1 MRKFLKEMATVFTI
15 AGGMDLMYNRAFKS
29 DSNVL
34 QNEWRKAKE
43 EAASQTE
50 KINQLQEITQ
60 SDKLELTGTNESL
73 KDNLKTLYDN
83 VGNLRTECLKNSA
96 SESCKHYLQNFKQAY
111 DEAVK
116 RSDKIT
122 EIIDKKFM
130 DNWYNDYQ
138 DFVSN
143 LTDEQYLAL
152 INVFIFV
159 GISLIIYNI
168 IITYYSDRIIKYLKI
183 EAKYPKL
190 ARFIELRRKFQFYY
204 LTLNLIILS
213 SITLIVL
220 IFNFCILFKIF

>member
-152 INVFIFV
+152 IHVLILI
-159 GISLIIYNI
+159 GISIIIYNI
-168 IITYYSDRIIKYLKI
+168 IITYYSDRIIKYFKI